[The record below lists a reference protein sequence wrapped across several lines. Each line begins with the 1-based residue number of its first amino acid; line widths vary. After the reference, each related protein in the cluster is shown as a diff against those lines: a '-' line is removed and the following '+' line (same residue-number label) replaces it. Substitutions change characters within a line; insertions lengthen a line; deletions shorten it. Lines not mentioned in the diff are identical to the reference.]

1 MPRGSSRAR
10 GPVEGL
16 LGEVLRSNFPT
27 AETLFFLSNEGQRG
41 FHEIC
46 RVDHHLQGET
56 NYV

>member
-27 AETLFFLSNEGQRG
+27 AETHFCRTRG